1 MKYKNYYKILELN
14 SSKVT
19 DDEIKAA
26 YRKLAKKYHPDINPG
41 NLLAAEKFKDVNEA
55 YQTLIDEELKRKYN
69 LKHFAY
75 SFKDVISIDNIK
87 NKIDASGAN
96 EFVEMFIGKQI
107 VSNNRKKIK
116 NVKLAGENLE
126 SEINITL
133 EEAFLGVNKKIA
145 FKTVDDKIKTIT
157 VKIPSGIVNGGKIRI
172 KGQGKPGKNGG
183 ETGDLLIKINIL
195 EHKKFKLEKAD
206 LITELLLTPSEA
218 ALGCD
223 LNVDSIDSKVDLNV
237 PAGIASGEELF
248 VSNMGYYD
256 ENGKRGNLI
265 AQVKIVV
272 PKKMSKQEKELYE
285 KLQKITSFVPRR
297 DWR

>member
-297 DWR
+297 D